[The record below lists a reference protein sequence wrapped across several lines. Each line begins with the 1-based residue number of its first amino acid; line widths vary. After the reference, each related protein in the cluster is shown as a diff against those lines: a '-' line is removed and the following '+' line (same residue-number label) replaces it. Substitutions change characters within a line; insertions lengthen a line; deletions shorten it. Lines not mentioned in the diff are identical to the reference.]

1 MNTNLYNRNNSNS
14 FRLKTED
21 NNNVLKLS
29 GNKVLGNAL
38 NIKKYFNS
46 LYKTIENRESALI
59 INNNNQLLTIS
70 NENLSSYRKLPF
82 HIKNKSNNISSENNY
97 KSDKNI
103 LFKLINNKNSE
114 PNKTNI
120 SKLYLKTDNNIDSL
134 DLKNTNNKREKFIF
148 LHEIKKI
155 KKKVDLSHRDKSIK
169 I

>member
-46 LYKTIENRESALI
+46 PYKTIENRESASI
-59 INNNNQLLTIS
+59 INNNQLLTIS

-114 PNKTNI
+114 PNKTNL

-155 KKKVDLSHRDKSIK
+155 KKKLIYLTEINLLK